1 MIAGSSRSSSRSPN
15 PVGRA
20 TSDLLHSLMLSIPGV
35 KERVRFLTDFGVP
48 LPEKREDDPE
58 IYDFVR
64 GKAPSPGALF
74 QRLKDNLLPA
84 SYADMR
90 SEGLGRAPAGEK
102 GGRPGNLRFRS
113 RKGAFARRPLPAA
126 ERQVA
131 PGVLRRYGRGLR
143 PNAGLL
149 SRFRAHHPARVATEP
164 ELGAR
169 R

>member
-35 KERVRFLTDFGVP
+35 KERVSFLTDFGVP

-74 QRLKDNLLPA
+74 QRLKDKLLPE
-84 SYADMR
+84 SYADMA
-90 SEGLGRAPAGEK
+90 EV
-102 GGRPGNLRFRS
+102 
-113 RKGAFARRPLPAA
+113 FARMQVFFPDFVPTIQLESLPN
-126 ERQVA
+126 R
-131 PGVLRRYGRGLR
+131 
-143 PNAGLL
+143 NW
-149 SRFRAHHPARVATEP
+149 EP
-164 ELGAR
+164 EE
-169 R
+169 